1 VIDIIPLEVTSLKV
15 LKSQLTASLEKAS
28 IHFETFVA
36 VRSAVDQ
43 LEESQQCVT
52 EIVGILKMLQMPGA
66 LQLTEVMLKMIQKM
80 AAQPTAVSDFSLA
93 ALSQAFV
100 WVPCYFEY
108 VADRGQVVPSLV
120 LPFINELRA
129 ALHEPLILE
138 SELAEFRCAKSINLS
153 SRDYERDPELAAL
166 VPRLRL
172 MYQVGLIG
180 LLREE
185 NLELKLQLMHRS
197 VARLANSVGDAPVR
211 TQWRLTEAVL
221 EGLLSGD
228 LQLSYTRKRVLSLI
242 ERELK
247 AFEKEPDVVTIRA
260 SDALL
265 NELVYLVNLSDAS
278 SEASSEATS
287 EVFDKLGLKKLNV
300 TDKIFQEEKALIQGP
315 DAETIQAMVNALQDE
330 LAKSK
335 EILENA
341 SPDAADPVDLS
352 PLISLFRRTSD
363 ILSIIGLETPG
374 EILAN
379 IKKSIGSWAN
389 GAEYTEENLLEVAD
403 GLLFVESTLANL
415 NRLDLKF
422 DGAADEQTKLA
433 LMAKSQLDEAEA
445 IVIREAQA
453 GLTASKKDMDAFV
466 ESSYDLNHVQSI
478 KDKLVAVR
486 GGLQLLK
493 LDRAAAILL
502 DFEEFVQSLTE
513 DGVEDETILNVLE
526 TMADV
531 MIALEYYLSEIE
543 LHGVA
548 PPNAL
553 DVAEQSLSAGN

>member
-1 VIDIIPLEVTSLKV
+1 MIDIIPLEVTSLKV
-15 LKSQLTASLEKAS
+15 LRSQLTASLEKAS

-36 VRSAVDQ
+36 VRSVVDQ
-43 LEESQQCVT
+43 LEESQQCVS

-66 LQLTEVMLKMIQKM
+66 LQLAEEMSKMIQQM

-100 WVPCYFEY
+100 WMPCYFEY
-108 VADRGQVVPSLV
+108 VADRGQVVPSLA

-129 ALHEPLILE
+129 ALQEPLIFE
-138 SELAEFRCAKSINLS
+138 SELAEFQCANPVDLS
-153 SRDYERDPELAAL
+153 SKDYEKDPDLVTL

-197 VARLANSVGDAPVR
+197 VARLASSVGDAPVR

-228 LQLSYTRKRVLSLI
+228 LQLGYTRKRVLSLI

-260 SDALL
+260 SAALL
-265 NELVYLVNLSDAS
+265 NELVYLVNLSA
-278 SEASSEATS
+278 ASSEATS
-287 EVFDKLGLKKLNV
+287 EVFSKLGLKQLDVK
-300 TDKIFQEEKALIQGP
+300 DKIFQQEKALIQGP
-315 DAETIQAMVNALQDE
+315 DAETIQAMVKALQEE

-335 EILENA
+335 EILEEA
-341 SPDAADPVDLS
+341 SQDESVPVDLS
-352 PLISLFRRTSD
+352 PLVSLFRRTSD
-363 ILSIIGLETPG
+363 VLSIIGLETPG

-379 IKKSIGSWAN
+379 IKKSIGNWAS
-389 GAEYTEENLLEVAD
+389 GAKYTQENLLEVAD

-453 GLTASKKDMDAFV
+453 GLAASKKDMDAFV
-466 ESSYDLNHVQSI
+466 ESNYDLDHVQSM
-478 KDKLVAVR
+478 KDSLVAVR
-486 GGLQLLK
+486 GGVQLLK
-493 LDRAAAILL
+493 LDRAAAILI
-502 DFEEFVQSLTE
+502 DFEEFVSSVAD
-513 DGVEDETILNVLE
+513 DGVEEETIQSVLE

-531 MIALEYYLSEIE
+531 VIALEYYLSEIE

-553 DVAEQSLSAGN
+553 DVAEQSLSANN

>member
-1 VIDIIPLEVTSLKV
+1 VIDIITLEVTSLKV
-15 LKSQLTASLEKAS
+15 LKSQLTACFEKAS

-43 LEESQQCVT
+43 IEESQQCVS
-52 EIVGILKMLQMPGA
+52 ELVGIMKMLQMPGA
-66 LQLTEVMLKMIQKM
+66 LLLTEEMLKMIQKM
-80 AAQPTAVSDFSLA
+80 AAQPTAVSDFALA

-100 WVPCYFEY
+100 WMPCYFEY
-108 VADRGQVVPSLV
+108 VADRGQVVPSLP

-129 ALHEPLILE
+129 ALHESLILE
-138 SELAEFRCAKSINLS
+138 SELAEFQCTKPINLS
-153 SRDYERDPELAAL
+153 SREYKQDPDLRAL

-197 VARLANSVGDAPVR
+197 VARLASSVGDAPVR

-228 LQLSYTRKRVLSLI
+228 LQLNYTRKRVLSLI

-247 AFEKEPDVVTIRA
+247 LFEKESNVVTIRA
-260 SDALL
+260 SVELM
-265 NELVYLVNLSDAS
+265 NELVYLVNLSAAS
-278 SEASSEATS
+278 SPATS
-287 EVFDKLGLKKLNV
+287 EVFSTLGLKELNV
-300 TDKIFQEEKALIQGP
+300 TDKIFQQEKAHIQVP
-315 DAETIQAMVNALQDE
+315 DAETIVAMVKALQDE

-335 EILENA
+335 AILENA
-341 SPDAADPVDLS
+341 SPDASVPVDLS

-363 ILSIIGLETPG
+363 VLSIIGLQTPG

-379 IKKSIGSWAN
+379 IKRSIASWVK
-389 GAEYTEENLLEVAD
+389 GAEYTQENLLEVAD
-403 GLLFVESTLANL
+403 GLVFVENTLANL
-415 NRLDLKF
+415 NRLDLNF
-422 DGAADEQTKLA
+422 DGAADEQTQRA

-445 IVIREAQA
+445 VVIREALA
-453 GLTASKKDMDAFV
+453 ALVASKREMHAFV
-466 ESSYDLNHVQSI
+466 ESDYDMGHIESI
-478 KDKLVAVR
+478 KDNLIAVR
-486 GGLQLLK
+486 GGVQLLK
-493 LDRAAAILL
+493 LDQAAAVLL
-502 DFEEFVQSLTE
+502 GFEEFIHSVVE
-513 DGVEDETILNVLE
+513 EGVEEEKIEGVLE

-543 LHGVA
+543 LYGVA
-548 PPNAL
+548 PPNVL
-553 DVAEQSLSAGN
+553 DIAEQSLSAYN

>member
-1 VIDIIPLEVTSLKV
+1 MIDIIPLEVTSLKV
-15 LKSQLTASLEKAS
+15 LRSQLTASLEKAS

-36 VRSAVDQ
+36 VRSVVDQ
-43 LEESQQCVT
+43 LEESQQCVS

-66 LQLTEVMLKMIQKM
+66 LQLAEEMSKMIQQM

-100 WVPCYFEY
+100 WMPCYFEY
-108 VADRGQVVPSLV
+108 VADRGQVVPSLA

-129 ALHEPLILE
+129 ALQEPLIFE
-138 SELAEFRCAKSINLS
+138 SELAEFQCANPVDLS
-153 SRDYERDPELAAL
+153 SKDYEKDPDLVTL

-197 VARLANSVGDAPVR
+197 VARLASSVGDAPVR

-228 LQLSYTRKRVLSLI
+228 LQLGYTRKRVLSLI

-260 SDALL
+260 SAALL
-265 NELVYLVNLSDAS
+265 NELVYLVNLSA
-278 SEASSEATS
+278 ASSEATS
-287 EVFDKLGLKKLNV
+287 EVFSKLGLKQLDVK
-300 TDKIFQEEKALIQGP
+300 DKIFQQEKALVQGP
-315 DAETIQAMVNALQDE
+315 DAETIQAMVKALQEE

-335 EILENA
+335 EILEKA
-341 SPDAADPVDLS
+341 SQDESVPVDLS
-352 PLISLFRRTSD
+352 PLVSLFRRTSD
-363 ILSIIGLETPG
+363 VLSIIGLETPG

-379 IKKSIGSWAN
+379 IKKSIGNWAS
-389 GAEYTEENLLEVAD
+389 GAKYTQENLLEVAD

-453 GLTASKKDMDAFV
+453 GLAVSKKDMDAFV
-466 ESSYDLNHVQSI
+466 ESNYDLDHVQSM
-478 KDKLVAVR
+478 KDSLVAVR
-486 GGLQLLK
+486 GGVQLLK
-493 LDRAAAILL
+493 LDRAAAILI
-502 DFEEFVQSLTE
+502 DFEEFVSSVAD
-513 DGVEDETILNVLE
+513 DGVEEETIQSVLE

-531 MIALEYYLSEIE
+531 VIALEYYLSEIE

-553 DVAEQSLSAGN
+553 DVAEQSLSANN

>member
-15 LKSQLTASLEKAS
+15 LRSQLTASLEKAS

-36 VRSAVDQ
+36 VRSVVDQ
-43 LEESQQCVT
+43 LEESQQCVS

-66 LQLTEVMLKMIQKM
+66 LQLAEEMSKMIQQM

-100 WVPCYFEY
+100 WMPCYFEY
-108 VADRGQVVPSLV
+108 VADRGQVVPSLA

-129 ALHEPLILE
+129 ALQEPLIFE
-138 SELAEFRCAKSINLS
+138 SELAEFQCANPVDLS
-153 SRDYERDPELAAL
+153 SKDYEKDPDLVTL

-197 VARLANSVGDAPVR
+197 VARLASSVGDAPVR

-228 LQLSYTRKRVLSLI
+228 LQLGYTRKRVLSLI

-260 SDALL
+260 SAALL
-265 NELVYLVNLSDAS
+265 NELVYLVNLSA
-278 SEASSEATS
+278 ASSEATS
-287 EVFDKLGLKKLNV
+287 EVFSKLGLKQLDVK
-300 TDKIFQEEKALIQGP
+300 DKIFQQEKALVQGP
-315 DAETIQAMVNALQDE
+315 DAETIQAMVKALQEE

-335 EILENA
+335 EILEKA
-341 SPDAADPVDLS
+341 SQDESVPVDLS
-352 PLISLFRRTSD
+352 PLVSLFRRTSD
-363 ILSIIGLETPG
+363 VLSIIGLETPG

-379 IKKSIGSWAN
+379 IKKSIGNWAS
-389 GAEYTEENLLEVAD
+389 GAKYTQENLLEVAD

-453 GLTASKKDMDAFV
+453 GLAVSKKDMDAFV
-466 ESSYDLNHVQSI
+466 ESNYDLDHVQSM
-478 KDKLVAVR
+478 KDSLVAVR
-486 GGLQLLK
+486 GGVQLLK
-493 LDRAAAILL
+493 LDRAAAILI
-502 DFEEFVQSLTE
+502 DFEEFVSSVAD
-513 DGVEDETILNVLE
+513 DGVEEETIQSVLE

-531 MIALEYYLSEIE
+531 VIALEYYLSEIE

-553 DVAEQSLSAGN
+553 DVAEQSLSANN

>member
-15 LKSQLTASLEKAS
+15 LRSQLTASLEKAS

-36 VRSAVDQ
+36 VRSVVDQ
-43 LEESQQCVT
+43 LEESQQCVS

-66 LQLTEVMLKMIQKM
+66 LQLAEEMSKMIQQM

-100 WVPCYFEY
+100 WMPCYFEY
-108 VADRGQVVPSLV
+108 VADRGQVVPSLA

-129 ALHEPLILE
+129 ALQEPLIFE
-138 SELAEFRCAKSINLS
+138 SELAEFQCANPVDLS
-153 SRDYERDPELAAL
+153 SKDYEKDPDLVTL

-197 VARLANSVGDAPVR
+197 VARLASSVGDAPVR

-228 LQLSYTRKRVLSLI
+228 LQLGYTRKRVLSLI

-260 SDALL
+260 SAALL
-265 NELVYLVNLSDAS
+265 NELVYLVNLSA
-278 SEASSEATS
+278 ASSEATS
-287 EVFDKLGLKKLNV
+287 EVFSRLGLKQLDVK
-300 TDKIFQEEKALIQGP
+300 DKIFQQEKALIQGP
-315 DAETIQAMVNALQDE
+315 DAETIQAMVKALQEE

-335 EILENA
+335 EILEEA
-341 SPDAADPVDLS
+341 SQDESVPVDLS
-352 PLISLFRRTSD
+352 PLVSLFRRTSD
-363 ILSIIGLETPG
+363 VLSIIGLETPG

-379 IKKSIGSWAN
+379 IKKSIGNWAS
-389 GAEYTEENLLEVAD
+389 GAKYTQENLLEVAD

-453 GLTASKKDMDAFV
+453 GLAVSKKDMDAFV
-466 ESSYDLNHVQSI
+466 ESNYDLDHVQSM
-478 KDKLVAVR
+478 KDSLVAVR
-486 GGLQLLK
+486 GGVQLLK
-493 LDRAAAILL
+493 LDRAAAILI
-502 DFEEFVQSLTE
+502 DFEEFVSSVAD
-513 DGVEDETILNVLE
+513 DGVEEETIQSVLE

-531 MIALEYYLSEIE
+531 VIALEYYLSEIE

-553 DVAEQSLSAGN
+553 DVAEQSLSANN